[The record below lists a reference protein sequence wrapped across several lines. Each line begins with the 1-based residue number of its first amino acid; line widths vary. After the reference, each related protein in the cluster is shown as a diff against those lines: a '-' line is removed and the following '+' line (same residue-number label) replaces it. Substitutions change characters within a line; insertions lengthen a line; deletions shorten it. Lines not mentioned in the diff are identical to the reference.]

1 MEKELFRKA
10 ALARLSS
17 PEELDHAI
25 TVIQP
30 RGWVALIGVGL
41 LLATVCAWGVI
52 GTIPERVIGKGV
64 LMSAGHVFGINSPAG
79 GMVKNVFV
87 KNGDRVKSG
96 QIVARIQR
104 DDLLDQLQMATQNLE
119 DLQEEYRSV
128 LEYSTGN
135 LALTEKKLSTSKSSL
150 ELQRL
155 RFIKQR
161 NAVAENVENLQGLFD
176 EGLVTNQQLLAAK
189 SELNSLD
196 AQLQEVEIRLA
207 DLNVSKL
214 QVSGENRKQLL
225 ALEQRVEEARKN
237 IEILQISYRNQT
249 KVVSNVTGL
258 VFEVSVNKGDYVSQG
273 TAIAIVEPEE
283 SSLKTF
289 RGVVYFNAEDGKKI
303 RRGMNIAIS
312 PSTVKQ
318 EEYGYI
324 LGIVT
329 EVSDFPVTSQY
340 IQNTFHHP
348 GLLSSFTKIGV
359 PIEVK
364 ADIIPD
370 PRTPSGYKWSS
381 SRGPDMRIDSGIL
394 CTAFVTVRTQRP
406 ISLLIPLIKRRFFG
420 VGEDSIASTKGP

>member
-1 MEKELFRKA
+1 
-10 ALARLSS
+10 
-17 PEELDHAI
+17 
-25 TVIQP
+25 V
-30 RGWVALIGVGL
+30 
-41 LLATVCAWGVI
+41 WGVI
-52 GTIPERVIGKGV
+52 GTIPERVIGRGV
-64 LMSAGHVFGINSPAG
+64 LMSAGHVFSINSPAG
-79 GMVKNVFV
+79 GMVKNVFI

-96 QIVARIQR
+96 QIIARIQR

-128 LEYSTGN
+128 LEYSTGS

-189 SELNSLD
+189 NELNSLD

-258 VFEVSVNKGDYVSQG
+258 VFEVSVNKGDYVGQG
-273 TAIAIVEPEE
+273 TTIAIVEPEE

-340 IQNTFHHP
+340 IQNTFHHQ
-348 GLLSSFTKIGV
+348 GLSSSFAKLGV

-381 SRGPDMRIDSGIL
+381 SRGPAMKIDSGIL
-394 CTAFVTVRTQRP
+394 CTAFVTVRSQRP
-406 ISLLIPLIKRRFFG
+406 ISLLIPLIKKRIFG
-420 VGEDSIASTKGP
+420 VGDDTLALTKAP